1 MKLGIVLFVVSQ
13 ICQSED
19 SHLCFHHSHEPFS
32 NRRRQQFSKD
42 AERKSRH
49 VFGPPRTGYNLM
61 TTALTG
67 VIRDDDVLTG
77 HRTNFWTIMPACRS
91 LMSSLQRNRRLMEE
105 IVHHLGCSKQ
115 VSKACKYCKW
125 RDMFHVRCRISS
137 INGTG
142 RFLSNWIFFAGGNM
156 NMMPPWH
163 IGVLWLVSLVLLVFV
178 FMAQTVAMRNRWAV
192 DWLLWKWWKYVILP
206 RFVFASILN
215 WKTLDKRF
223 LYIGC

>member
-1 MKLGIVLFVVSQ
+1 MNR
-13 ICQSED
+13 
-19 SHLCFHHSHEPFS
+19 FS

-67 VIRDDDVLTG
+67 VIFGT
-77 HRTNFWTIMPACRS
+77 T
-91 LMSSLQRNRRLMEE
+91 MSWPVCSGTRRLMEE

-163 IGVLWLVSLVLLVFV
+163 IGVLWLVSLVLLLFV